1 MKKVFFTIAKM
12 IFVFFDA
19 EPVRRPII
27 FPETFHQLIIDGIFD
42 INPN

>member
-1 MKKVFFTIAKM
+1 MIKVFFAITKL

-19 EPVRRPII
+19 EPKRRPII
-27 FPETFHQLIIDGIFD
+27 SAETYNALLKDGIFD

>member
-27 FPETFHQLIIDGIFD
+27 SPATFHQLIIDGIFD